1 MAHEITTAA
10 MDVEVV
16 ADENGSRAALAKYG
30 RDGEFCP
37 QIWADYAISRIDATK
52 DEAVR
57 LGIRDEAV
65 RVAAIAAAVGNLDAE
80 VLAQEVVQR
89 VHRAIGQAHPRQ
101 SGGRPASAARDAKN
115 PSTDEKVLSAT
126 TVHRYRADAEAVSD
140 SGFEKVAEAAREAG
154 QPLNRTTVHGA
165 GRLEAEGAD
174 PADAVRQQA
183 AADPAP
189 QDARVAEPPKDG
201 SSGPLVPADAA
212 TAPLH
217 VCAVEALRDRVK
229 GESIDAFAVALHSVQ
244 RAWIYE
250 LLMFAEHT
258 VRPGGLVLAQCPIR
272 AVGDVVRIMTEPNEE
287 NEQWVS
293 YKSLL
298 ACVVPG
304 TKANW
309 FPVLVFRQWSDD
321 KDSARRRPTLF
332 RAGTGVDAWR
342 QVFGAWLPRDS
353 EVWDPS
359 CGRGEV
365 LVGAAA
371 AGMRIVGADA
381 DTANVE
387 ATRAALEAA
396 ARRSANAAAGGGQ
409 VT

>member
-1 MAHEITTAA
+1 MADEITTTA
-10 MDVEVV
+10 MEVV
-16 ADENGSRAALAKYG
+16 TDENGSRAALAKYG
-30 RDGEFCP
+30 GSGEFCP
-37 QIWADYAISRIDATK
+37 RDWADYAIARIEATK

-57 LGIRDEAV
+57 LGIKDEAV
-65 RVAAIAAAVGNLDAE
+65 RVAAIAAAVGSLDAE

-89 VHRAIGQAHPRQ
+89 VHRAIGKAHPRQ
-101 SGGRPASAARDAKN
+101 SGGRPAAAARDAKN
-115 PSTDEKVLSAT
+115 PSTDEKVLPAT

-140 SGFEKVAEAAREAG
+140 SGFEKVAEAAREVG
-154 QPLNRTTVHGA
+154 QPLNRATVHGA

-183 AADPAP
+183 AADPAS
-189 QDARVAEPPKDG
+189 QDARVAGPPKDG

-212 TAPLH
+212 AAPLY
-217 VCAVEALRDRVK
+217 VCAVEALSGQVK
-229 GESIDAFAVALHSVQ
+229 EESVDAFAVAPHSVR
-244 RAWIYE
+244 RASIHE
-250 LLMFAEHT
+250 LLTFAEHA
-258 VRPGGLVLAQCPIR
+258 VRPGGLVLVQCPIR
-272 AVGDVVRIMTEPNEE
+272 AVGDVIRSMAAPDEE
-287 NEQWVS
+287 GEQWVY

-309 FPVLVFRQWSDD
+309 FPVLVFRLRSDD
-321 KDSARRRPTLF
+321 KDSARQRPTLF

-342 QVFGAWLPRDS
+342 QVVGAWLPRDS

-396 ARRSANAAAGGGQ
+396 ARGSANAAAGGGQ
-409 VT
+409 VR